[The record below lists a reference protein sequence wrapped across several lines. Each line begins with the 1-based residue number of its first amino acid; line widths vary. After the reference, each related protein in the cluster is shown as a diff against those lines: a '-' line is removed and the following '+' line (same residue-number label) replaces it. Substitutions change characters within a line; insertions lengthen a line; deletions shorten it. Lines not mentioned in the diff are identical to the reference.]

1 MIERMESTTSHP
13 KTVADKLDILLKLQ
27 TIDLELDEIKK
38 IRGALPEEV
47 SDLEDEITGYQ
58 TRLEK
63 HEADIDALQ
72 KDIEHNKAAIKEA
85 EALIKRYG
93 EQQLNVRNNREYD
106 AITKE
111 IELQNLEIQISEK
124 RIKEAYAKIEAKNQ
138 ELDVTKNLIE
148 QRGKDL
154 ESKRKELD
162 QIVAESQEEEETLM
176 KEREEIV
183 SEIGSSDEK
192 LYKYYEKLRHS
203 LSNGLAVVKV
213 KRGAAE
219 GCNIII
225 PPQRIVEIREK
236 KRIIFDEYSG
246 RILADV
252 DDEVEEED
260 DTKAKRGRRRA

>member
-1 MIERMESTTSHP
+1 MESTTSQP
-13 KTVADKLDILLKLQ
+13 KTVAEKLDILLKLQ
-27 TIDLELDEIKK
+27 SIDLELDEIKK

-47 SDLEDEITGYQ
+47 SDLEDEIAGYQ
-58 TRLEK
+58 TRLDK
-63 HEADIDALQ
+63 YEADAEAMQ
-72 KDIEHNKAAIKEA
+72 KEIEDNKAAIKDA
-85 EALIKRYG
+85 ENLIRKYG
-93 EQQLNVRNNREYD
+93 EQQMNVRNNREYD

-124 RIKEAYAKIEAKNQ
+124 KIKESYAKIEAKNQ
-138 ELDVTKNLIE
+138 EVEVTKNLID
-148 QRGKDL
+148 QRSKDL

-162 QIVAESQEEEETLM
+162 LIVAESQEDEGSLLR
-176 KEREEIV
+176 EREEIV
-183 SEIGSSDEK
+183 SQIRDVDEK
-192 LYKYYEKLRHS
+192 LHNYYEKLRNS

-252 DDEVEEED
+252 DDEEEEEEEP
-260 DTKAKRGRRRA
+260 KSRRGRRKES

>member
-1 MIERMESTTSHP
+1 MESITSQP
-13 KTVADKLDILLKLQ
+13 KTVAEKLDVLLKLQ
-27 TIDLELDEIKK
+27 SIDLELDEIKK

-47 SDLEDEITGYQ
+47 SDLEDEIAGYQ
-58 TRLEK
+58 TRLDK
-63 HEADIDALQ
+63 YQTDLEATQ
-72 KDIEHNKAAIKEA
+72 KEVEDNKAAIKEA
-85 EALIKRYG
+85 ENLIKKYT
-93 EQQLNVRNNREYD
+93 EQQMNVRNNREYD

-111 IELQNLEIQISEK
+111 IELQNLEIQIAEK
-124 RIKEAYAKIEAKNQ
+124 RIKEAYARTEAKNQ
-138 ELDVTKNLIE
+138 EVEVTKNLIE
-148 QRGKDL
+148 QRSKDL

-162 QIVAESQEEEETLM
+162 LIVAESQEDEDNLLR
-176 KEREEIV
+176 EREEIV
-183 SEIGSSDEK
+183 AQIKSSDEK
-192 LYKYYEKLRHS
+192 LYNYYEKLRNS

-252 DDEVEEED
+252 DDEEEEEEP
-260 DTKAKRGRRRA
+260 KGRRGRRRA

>member
-1 MIERMESTTSHP
+1 MESTTLQP
-13 KTVADKLDILLKLQ
+13 KTVAEKLDVLLKLQ
-27 TIDLELDEIKK
+27 SIDLELDEIKK

-47 SDLEDEITGYQ
+47 SDLEDEIAGYQ
-58 TRLEK
+58 TRLDK
-63 HEADIDALQ
+63 YEADVQATQ
-72 KDIEHNKAAIKEA
+72 KEIENNKAAIKEA
-85 EALIKRYG
+85 ENLIKKYA
-93 EQQLNVRNNREYD
+93 EQQMNVRNNREYD

-111 IELQNLEIQISEK
+111 VELQNLEIQISEK

-138 ELDVTKNLIE
+138 EVEVTKNLIE
-148 QRGKDL
+148 QRSKDL

-162 QIVAESQEEEETLM
+162 LIVAESQEDEDSLLR
-176 KEREEIV
+176 ERDEIV
-183 SEIGSSDEK
+183 AQIKGVDEK
-192 LYKYYEKLRHS
+192 LYNYYEKLRNS

-236 KRIIFDEYSG
+236 RRIIFDEYSG

-252 DDEVEEED
+252 DDEEEEEEP
-260 DTKAKRGRRRA
+260 KGRRGRKRL